1 MNSVTSNS
9 KSQRYTLSG
18 CKDIGMNK
26 IEFVAQTQL
35 ISVTIHVFLYFQM
48 LIYIYLKY
56 DFNECWISIEVFLHF
71 INMFQ
76 ILCLLEFKLHPATDG
91 FPDALTPSD
100 VKRSVSGKHFFGTAG
115 SKRLEIVGKSIKRK
129 GGKRKKGEKEKY
141 EKIKTRYKTYL

>member
-76 ILCLLEFKLHPATDG
+76 ILCL
-91 FPDALTPSD
+91 
-100 VKRSVSGKHFFGTAG
+100 
-115 SKRLEIVGKSIKRK
+115 
-129 GGKRKKGEKEKY
+129 
-141 EKIKTRYKTYL
+141 